1 MALKVQALIPQVT
14 GPGLV
19 NNGIYPFN
27 TDRDT
32 YIPALKIDHSLNSK
46 MKISFYG
53 SFTHTAANFSNTTGG
68 AEGLPQPISAA
79 AGTFIDSH
87 IARLS
92 YDHTL
97 SPTLLLHLGAGYQD
111 NFLNSPA
118 ETRNFNPTT
127 QLGLA
132 GPITPY
138 AFPQFT
144 GLCPQAA
151 GATAC
156 IGQGGSN
163 NLGSAGGS
171 NSIMQKTTAVASV
184 TWVKDN
190 HTYKTGATLRVEGY
204 PQWNNLRTDGTFAF
218 SSAETGLPYLNSTT
232 LGGGNVGFPYA
243 SFLLGLVDSGNI
255 SVPTGTRLGKS
266 QWGFYGQDSWK
277 VTRKFTLDYGL
288 RYDYSQAEREQYGR
302 LPNFSPT
309 VPNPSAGGELGA
321 IIYEGSGPGHCDCV
335 YAKNYPWAFGPRLGA
350 AYQITAKTVFR
361 AGFGIA
367 YNGTDNN
374 IGPPAA

>member
-1 MALKVQALIPQVT
+1 M
-14 GPGLV
+14 
-19 NNGIYPFN
+19 
-27 TDRDT
+27 
-32 YIPALKIDHSLNSK
+32 
-46 MKISFYG
+46 
-53 SFTHTAANFSNTTGG
+53 
-68 AEGLPQPISAA
+68 PQPISAA

-118 ETRNFNPTT
+118 ETSNFNPTT

-151 GATAC
+151 GATAY
-156 IGQGGSN
+156 IGAGGSN

-171 NSIMQKTTAVASV
+171 NSIVDKTTAVASV

-190 HTYKTGATLRVEGY
+190 HTYKTGGYVARGGVPAVEQSKNRRDLRLQFRG
-204 PQWNNLRTDGTFAF
+204 NRT
-218 SSAETGLPYLNSTT
+218 SLPKQHDS
-232 LGGGNVGFPYA
+232 GGGNVGFPYA

-255 SVPTGTRLGKS
+255 SVPTGTRLGNR
-266 QWGFYGQDSWK
+266 
-277 VTRKFTLDYGL
+277 TRAFTV
-288 RYDYSQAEREQYGR
+288 R
-302 LPNFSPT
+302 
-309 VPNPSAGGELGA
+309 
-321 IIYEGSGPGHCDCV
+321 I
-335 YAKNYPWAFGPRLGA
+335 PR
-350 AYQITAKTVFR
+350 R
-361 AGFGIA
+361 
-367 YNGTDNN
+367 
-374 IGPPAA
+374 